1 MLHISRLSLVRT
13 LAVLV
18 MKNSSEGF
26 VPHPE
31 EDHHSNWT
39 GESDEKYVSEGQ
51 SLIFP
56 GPLMSAKM
64 QKEELMRFIQDKCQE
79 CLMHLD
85 QPEQQKSYFFWSI
98 MEYVCNRNGRVMIF
112 EISPLLFKGYGLLR
126 RKLGCVEKQED
137 WCIPLAVL
145 LCSAAP
151 KDELREAIIEMGDM
165 FASRKW
171 SYAAHICY
179 VVAQLELGSHPR
191 FTLIGC
197 DRMPD
202 SKSALREAIERTEV
216 YEYVLSLTTGFGQP
230 HFQDFKYVHACYLA
244 EAGPC
249 AQALDYCERVATT
262 VLSFP
267 HCIQNNVME
276 WGIWLSERL
285 LQDEWKKE
293 AEEPKWL
300 IDLRQLLE
308 DRAALSSSSDD
319 QEQCSSE
326 SEEPVN
332 LQFHPSDYDEFDSRY
347 TMGEM
352 LGTGGFSY
360 VYAGV
365 HKADGKPVAIK
376 CMDRNPY
383 DKFITIPGDTRRLP
397 LEVALMEM
405 VSKPP
410 GCENVVKLL
419 EWFET
424 STFYIL
430 VLERPVPCTDLYYYS
445 KGQLPEPVAR
455 KLMWQVVQAAHHC
468 CTHGVFHRDIKP
480 ENILINTNT
489 LEVKLIDFG
498 CGDLLTNEPYK
509 SFSGTPVY
517 SPPECILNRDY
528 FGVPATVWSLGVV
541 LFFLVNGQDPF
552 ISDKEIVEEDLQL
565 HPDLSVGC
573 CELIKWCLEKD
584 PNHRPTLTQIQNHRW
599 FKERLQDTV
608 QEPVISDLTPA
619 AVMEKQMFAA
629 GVVGVAPAGLIEC
642 PKVHK
647 WR

>member
-1 MLHISRLSLVRT
+1 MLHISRL
-13 LAVLV
+13 
-18 MKNSSEGF
+18 
-26 VPHPE
+26 
-31 EDHHSNWT
+31 
-39 GESDEKYVSEGQ
+39 
-51 SLIFP
+51 
-56 GPLMSAKM
+56 SAKM
-64 QKEELMRFIQDKCQE
+64 QKEELMRFIRDKCQE
-79 CLMHLD
+79 CFMHLD

-98 MEYVCNRNGRVMIF
+98 MEYVCNRNGRVIMS
-112 EISPLLFKGYGLLR
+112 EISSLLFKGYGLLR
-126 RKLGCVEKQED
+126 RKLGRVEKQED

-179 VVAQLELGSHPR
+179 VLAQLELGSHPR

-230 HFQDFKYVHACYLA
+230 HFQDFKYVHACYLT
-244 EAGPC
+244 EAGLC
-249 AQALDYCERVATT
+249 AQVLDYCERVATT

-267 HCIQNNVME
+267 HCIQGSVME
-276 WGIWLSERL
+276 LVIWLSERL

-300 IDLRQLLE
+300 KEFQQMLE

-332 LQFHPSDYDEFDSRY
+332 LQFHPSDHDEFDSRY
-347 TMGEM
+347 TMREM

-365 HKADGKPVAIK
+365 HKTDGKPFFPCACRRSSSSPLVDRLTLARICCPLQFRKNCNLATVIKVATHATAEKQVPSRFKKVAIK
-376 CMDRNPY
+376 CMERDPY
-383 DKFITIPGDTRRLP
+383 DEFITIPGDTRRLP

-419 EWFET
+419 EWFKM

-430 VLERPVPCTDLYYYS
+430 VLERPVPCTDLYHYC
-445 KGQLPEPVAR
+445 KRNRQLPEPVAR

-468 CTHGVFHRDIKP
+468 CTHGVFHSDIKP
-480 ENILINTNT
+480 QNILIKTDT

-498 CGDLLTNEPYK
+498 CGNLLTNEPYK
-509 SFSGTPVY
+509 SFSGTPIY

-541 LFFLVNGQDPF
+541 LFFLVNGKDPF
-552 ISDKEIVEEDLQL
+552 NSDKEVVKGNLRV

-573 CELIKWCLEKD
+573 CELIRWCLEKD

-599 FKERLQDTV
+599 FKEGLQDMV
-608 QEPVISDLTPA
+608 QMPCCPA
-619 AVMEKQMFAA
+619 D
-629 GVVGVAPAGLIEC
+629 
-642 PKVHK
+642 
-647 WR
+647 